1 MALEYTNYVL
11 PYVVA
16 VLVNLGLVASLWR
29 YRDRRAARGFL
40 FDVSGIILLS
50 VCNAVQLLS
59 TTVGAKLFWWNW
71 RFVPITFMAI
81 GYMLTAV
88 EYTNRDHWLTYRT
101 GAALAAVPI
110 VTQALIWTND
120 SHGLFYGYAYD
131 EAANL
136 LIPQFGP
143 LYWLFT
149 AFVVG
154 CLGVGIYLLLDLA
167 RTQAAFTKQA
177 TILLGSILL
186 VLAGE
191 LLWWFHLIPIDP
203 APLTST
209 VKVAGFLFGVARFEL
224 LDIVPV
230 ARKTVIE
237 NMRDAVFV
245 VDRTNRIVDVNQAGK
260 RLVGDDDVVRKDID
274 DVFDADTIRTH
285 EDTPEAQ
292 TELTLTLDG
301 EPRHFDFQISPLSG
315 DGATHGGRLFVF
327 RDVTERK
334 HREDELAILNRIVR
348 HDIRNDMSVIDGRGK
363 LLSDHVDEAGAE
375 HLQKI
380 RKSSQHV
387 VELTDNVGTLMESI
401 TSEQTMDVEPTD
413 LTAVLETQ
421 LERARLRHDAA
432 EFTVEGTIPQNSL
445 VTANKMLSS
454 VFTNLFNNAVNH
466 NDSDTCHVTVSV
478 AETPST
484 VRVEVADDGP
494 GIPDE
499 AKDGIFGRG
508 EKGLDSSGTGVG
520 LYLVDTL
527 VSHYGGTI
535 TVRDNE
541 PEGSVF
547 VVELPVATSE
557 RAQSQP
563 VGEQ

>member
-1 MALEYTNYVL
+1 MGFEYTNYVL

-16 VLVNLGLVASLWR
+16 VLVNLALIARLWR
-29 YRDRRAARGFL
+29 YRNRRAARGFL
-40 FDVSGIILLS
+40 FDVSGIVLLS
-50 VCNAVQLLS
+50 VCNALQLLS

-71 RFVPITFMAI
+71 RFVPITFMAV

-136 LIPQFGP
+136 LVPQFGP
-143 LYWLFT
+143 LYWLFA

-167 RTQAAFTKQA
+167 RTQVAFTRQA

-191 LLWWFHLIPIDP
+191 LLWWFHVIPIDP

-260 RLVGDDDVVRKDID
+260 RLVGDGDVVRNAID
-274 DVFDADTIRTH
+274 EVFDAETIRAH
-285 EDTPEAQ
+285 EDMREGQ
-292 TELTLTLDG
+292 TELTLSLDG
-301 EPRHFDFQISPLSG
+301 EPRHFDFQISPLSA
-315 DGATHGGRLFVF
+315 DGAAHGGRLFVF

-334 HREDELAILNRIVR
+334 RREDELAILNRIVR
-348 HDIRNDMSVIDGRGK
+348 HDIRNDMSVIDGRGA
-363 LLSDHVDEAGAE
+363 LLEEYVEEGGQE

-401 TSEQTMDVEPTD
+401 ASEQTMEVEPTA
-413 LTAVLETQ
+413 LSAVLETQ
-421 LERARLRHDAA
+421 LDRARMRHDAA
-432 EFTVEGTIPQNSL
+432 EFVVEGAIPQNSL
-445 VTANKMLSS
+445 VTANEMLSS

-466 NDSDTCHVTVSV
+466 NDSDACRVTVSV
-478 AETPST
+478 TETPAS

-499 AKDGIFGRG
+499 KKDDIFGRG
-508 EKGLDSSGTGVG
+508 AKGLDSSGTGVG

-527 VSHYGGTI
+527 IDHYGGTI

-541 PEGSVF
+541 PTGSVF
-547 VVELPVATSE
+547 VIELPRAAS
-557 RAQSQP
+557 RQAQSQP
-563 VGEQ
+563 VDNR